1 MEGQE
6 KTVRGIKT
14 FLKTLVTVVLF
25 IIYMFPFYMIVL
37 NAFKHKRDIIKM
49 PELGW

>member
-14 FLKTLVTVVLF
+14 FLKTLVTVELF
-25 IIYMFPFYMIVL
+25 IIYVPVL
-37 NAFKHKRDIIKM
+37 HDRA
-49 PELGW
+49 ECLQTQT

>member
-25 IIYMFPFYMIVL
+25 IIYL
-37 NAFKHKRDIIKM
+37 HDRA
-49 PELGW
+49 ECLQTQT

>member
-14 FLKTLVTVVLF
+14 FLKTLVNCSAVYHLYVPVLHDRAEC
-25 IIYMFPFYMIVL
+25 L
-37 NAFKHKRDIIKM
+37 QTQT
-49 PELGW
+49 

>member
-25 IIYMFPFYMIVL
+25 IIYTVPDRRILCFRVL
-37 NAFKHKRDIIKM
+37 HDRA
-49 PELGW
+49 ECLQTQT

>member
-14 FLKTLVTVVLF
+14 FLKTLVTVVLLSS
-25 IIYMFPFYMIVL
+25 ICS
-37 NAFKHKRDIIKM
+37 RST
-49 PELGW
+49 